1 MRASLMKVSLFIS
14 VLFFLMVYTGCS
26 SPTEDAILSV
36 DTKQCT
42 GCSACFTVCEA
53 DAVRIIANKAV
64 IDVSKCVK
72 CGKCLE
78 VCPENAIY

>member
-1 MRASLMKVSLFIS
+1 MRVICIKATIFVSILFSLL
-14 VLFFLMVYTGCS
+14 LYTGC

-36 DTKQCT
+36 DTRQCT

-53 DAVRIIANKAV
+53 DAVRIYSNKAV

>member
-1 MRASLMKVSLFIS
+1 MKASLVKATLLIS
-14 VLFFLMVYTGCS
+14 VLFSLLVCIGC
-26 SPTEDAILSV
+26 SPTEEAILTV
-36 DTKQCT
+36 DNRQCT
-42 GCSACFTVCEA
+42 GCTSCFTVCEA

-78 VCPENAIY
+78 VCPEDAIY